1 MQERYS
7 FIPMAAMEIM
17 LICTIFVNG
26 QEPGYAENQAILE
39 IPDVRKS
46 IWGLTIHHI
55 ANAMG

>member
-1 MQERYS
+1 
-7 FIPMAAMEIM
+7 MAAMEIM